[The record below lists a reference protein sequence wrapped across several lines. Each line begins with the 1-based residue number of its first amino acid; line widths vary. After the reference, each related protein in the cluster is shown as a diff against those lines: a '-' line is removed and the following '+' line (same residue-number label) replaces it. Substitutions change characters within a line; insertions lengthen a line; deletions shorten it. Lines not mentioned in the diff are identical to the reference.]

1 MQIKVKFIQL
11 FYCQKFYNFAEY
23 YLYHFFMAAR
33 VCSECGGLV
42 ASSLSMCPHCGYAI
56 GRSDGVQDEYNS
68 NYSQAN
74 NYARP
79 ENYGLNPHNN
89 ILWPVIAL
97 VFFWPCAIGSLIYY
111 IKSDQAWNVGNAALA
126 RSYGESSAKWGHA
139 SIWIVIIILIFTIA
153 CFACVGSCMYDY

>member
-1 MQIKVKFIQL
+1 MNLFSCFIVKYFITL
-11 FYCQKFYNFAEY
+11 LSITYIT
-23 YLYHFFMAAR
+23 FFMAAR

-42 ASSLSMCPHCGYAI
+42 ASSLSVCPHCGYAI

-126 RSYGESSAKWGHA
+126 KSYGDSSRSWGKA
-139 SIWIVIIILIFTIA
+139 SLWLVVISIIFVVLFFLCA
-153 CFACVGSCMYDY
+153 LA

>member
-11 FYCQKFYNFAEY
+11 FYCQIFYNFAEY

-42 ASSLSMCPHCGYAI
+42 ASSLSVCPHCGYAI

-74 NYARP
+74 NNARP

-111 IKSDQAWNVGNAALA
+111 IKSDQAWNVGNDALA
-126 RSYGESSAKWGHA
+126 RSYGDSSRSWGKA
-139 SIWIVIIILIFTIA
+139 SLWLVVISII
-153 CFACVGSCMYDY
+153 FAVLFFLCALA